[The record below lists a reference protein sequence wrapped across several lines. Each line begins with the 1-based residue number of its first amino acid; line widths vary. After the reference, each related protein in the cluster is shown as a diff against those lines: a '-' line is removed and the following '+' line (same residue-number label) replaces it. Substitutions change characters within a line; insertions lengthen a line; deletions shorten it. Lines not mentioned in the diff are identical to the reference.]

1 MLRKVVIVEFDTK
14 GILQKFLIRGLEEGQ
29 EIAPVDGETPTL
41 GNEPGFI
48 QIFFGNLGRFNKD

>member
-1 MLRKVVIVEFDTK
+1 LALKLTVP
-14 GILQKFLIRGLEEGQ
+14 
-29 EIAPVDGETPTL
+29 EIAPVDRETPTL